1 MGSISMF
8 LVKDRT
14 GALIFHKT
22 TSSSTGYK
30 TKKLDHNEKWQ
41 RLPDLDGLKP
51 FEAHRKL
58 LEEARQ

>member
-1 MGSISMF
+1 MGSVSMF
-8 LVKDRT
+8 LVKDHT

-22 TSSSTGYK
+22 TSSGGSYK
-30 TKKLDHNEKWQ
+30 TKRLTEAETWQ

-51 FEAHRKL
+51 LEAHRKL